1 MVSEVVEGT
10 WWADMAGLMLQAG
23 KCLGGTL
30 AFAPSS
36 SSSSSF
42 LCGSSPFG
50 VVVVKKRVSS
60 SSDGQRLRVSSSLQS
75 MVSDMSRKGRG
86 KNKSLP
92 YCDGCQ
98 FANSFAFWVVRL

>member
-1 MVSEVVEGT
+1 MGFEVVEGI

-30 AFAPSS
+30 AFASSSSS

-60 SSDGQRLRVSSSLQS
+60 SSDGRRLRVSSSLQS
-75 MVSDMSRKGRG
+75 MVSDMSRKGREIS
-86 KNKSLP
+86 SL
-92 YCDGCQ
+92 
-98 FANSFAFWVVRL
+98 L